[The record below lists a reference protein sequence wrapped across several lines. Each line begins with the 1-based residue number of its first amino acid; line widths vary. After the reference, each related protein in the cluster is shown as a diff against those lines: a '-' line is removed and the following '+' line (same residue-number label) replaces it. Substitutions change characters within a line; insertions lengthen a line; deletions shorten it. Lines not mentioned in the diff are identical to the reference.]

1 MENQTARS
9 RLGSYY
15 ERTPQNGKS
24 LFGAGGAVE
33 IKSCRIYVALGDS
46 QLAKSYEP
54 NMFQWKKGEL
64 EGIRRN
70 DFGNTEGEGDEDE
83 KPKSEND
90 GFKMPKMPWDNGN

>member
-1 MENQTARS
+1 
-9 RLGSYY
+9 
-15 ERTPQNGKS
+15 
-24 LFGAGGAVE
+24 
-33 IKSCRIYVALGDS
+33 
-46 QLAKSYEP
+46 
-54 NMFQWKKGEL
+54 MFQWKKGEL